1 VDLDL
6 YNNGLPVGGRLRS
19 ATFGGGLP
27 VKSHCLPFGQIPHM
41 ARLFTDFLSY
51 TPEVRRFYPRSPRF
65 HDWFRD
71 EASSLGYD
79 AERRA
84 RVAAVLKRQ
93 NQAWD
98 ASAKT
103 LENIERLRR
112 GAAAV
117 VSGQQVGLFG
127 GSSFSLFKALTAAKL
142 AAQATEAGVDCI
154 PVFWLATDDHDL
166 EEVNHVSIPAADG
179 SPQRLTV
186 ASQGRPDA
194 PVGDIKFGSEVES
207 AVRSAADLL
216 GDTPVANL
224 LATAYREGETFGSA
238 YARLF
243 AALFGEWGIVLLD
256 ASDPEIHELSRP
268 VFRAAVERAAEI
280 GDSLLARGKELDSSG
295 YHQQVKVTPSSTLL
309 FALQNG
315 SRMPVHRRSKPG
327 VSVEEFVIGEE
338 RVSPDELLARINSSP
353 DRFSANVLLR
363 PVIQDYLLPTV
374 AYAGGA
380 AEIAYF
386 AQGSVVYQA
395 LLGRVTPIVMRFS
408 ATLIETKPQS
418 LLNKYGLDLTSV
430 FQGPEPLRDRLA
442 TMTLSEE
449 VQKSFENGAVW
460 LKKSMSAIRE
470 SLERVDKTLV
480 DAASNAESKMQ
491 YQLDQLRA
499 RAARAELRH
508 SEVLVRHAELL
519 SRMLYPNKGLQ
530 ERQIAGVYFL
540 ARYGDE
546 LLRGLY
552 QAVNADC
559 LDHQVILL

>member
-1 VDLDL
+1 
-6 YNNGLPVGGRLRS
+6 
-19 ATFGGGLP
+19 LP
-27 VKSHCLPFGQIPHM
+27 VKSHCLPFGQIPHTT
-41 ARLFTDFLSY
+41 RLFTDFLSY
-51 TPEVRRFYPRSPRF
+51 TPEVRRFYPHSPRF
-65 HDWFRD
+65 NDWFKE
-71 EASSLGYD
+71 EALSLAYD
-79 AERRA
+79 GGRRA
-84 RVAAVLKRQ
+84 RVAAVLERQ
-93 NQAWD
+93 NRRWN

-142 AAQATEAGVDCI
+142 AAQATAAGVDCI

-166 EEVNHVSIPAADG
+166 DEVNHVSIPASDA

-186 ASQGRPDA
+186 TSQGRPDA
-194 PVGDIKFGSEVES
+194 PVGTVEFGSEVEL
-207 AVRSAADLL
+207 AVRSAVELL
-216 GDTPVANL
+216 GETAVAKS
-224 LATAYREGETFGSA
+224 LATAYRAGETFGSA

-256 ASDPEIHELSRP
+256 AADPEIHALSRP
-268 VFRAAVERAAEI
+268 VFQAAVETATEI
-280 GDSLLARGKELDSSG
+280 GKSLLARGEELDSSG
-295 YHQQVKVTPSSTLL
+295 YHQQVKVTSSSTLL

-315 SRMPVHRRSKPG
+315 SRIAVHRRLK
-327 VSVEEFVIGEE
+327 SVGSGEEFVIGEE
-338 RVSPDELLARINSSP
+338 RVSSDELLARIDSSP
-353 DRFSANVLLR
+353 DTFSANVLLR
-363 PVIQDYLLPTV
+363 PVVQDYLLPTI

-386 AQGSVVYQA
+386 AQAGVVYQA
-395 LLGRVTPIVMRFS
+395 LLHRITPIVMRFS
-408 ATLIETKPQS
+408 ATLIDSKSQS
-418 LLNKYGLDLTSV
+418 LLHKYGLDLTSV
-430 FQGPEPLRDRLA
+430 FQGPEVLRDRLA
-442 TMTLSEE
+442 TLTLSEE
-449 VQKSFENGAVW
+449 VQKSFENGAVS
-460 LKKSMSAIRE
+460 LKKSMSSVRE
-470 SLERVDKTLV
+470 SLERLDKTLV

-530 ERQIAGVYFL
+530 ERQIAGIYFL

-552 QAVNADC
+552 SLVNADC
-559 LDHQVILL
+559 LDHQVILV